1 MRRSEEAKV
10 ALALACHLVERDNKP
25 LAVGEFWRVVG
36 RADQLRGLAGRS
48 SSDLVAEGLKP
59 ELSERVVSLLG
70 ESLAVA
76 LAAERLEQ
84 QGISTITSFDDA
96 YPHRLL
102 ARLQD
107 VAPPILH
114 VAGDPSM
121 ISIAGIGI
129 VGSRDIDE
137 KGIEVAQHA
146 ATVAADAGMP
156 VVSGGA
162 RGIDQQA
169 MRAAYRAG
177 GQVVGVLGDSL
188 LRRVKDPDTRRV
200 ILEGRVALVS
210 THRPDL
216 GFTVAGAMARNKV
229 IYGVS
234 EVTLVVACTEGKG
247 GTWEGAT
254 ESLRRDFGRVK
265 VWVGDGSPPGNSALA
280 ALGAKPV
287 EQIDLPGL
295 LAVEAE
301 PDESPPEQLG
311 LIGEQRG

>member
-1 MRRSEEAKV
+1 VGDFWHVVSE
-10 ALALACHLVERDNKP
+10 
-25 LAVGEFWRVVG
+25 
-36 RADQLRGLAGRS
+36 ADQLRGIAGRS
-48 SSDLVAEGLKP
+48 SSELVAEGLKP
-59 ELSERVVSLLG
+59 ELSERVVSLLK

-96 YPHRLL
+96 YPQRLL

-114 VAGDPSM
+114 VAGDPSI

-129 VGSRDIDE
+129 VGSRNVDE
-137 KGIEVAQHA
+137 KGIEVAQQA
-146 ATVAADAGMP
+146 ATVAADAGIP
-156 VVSGGA
+156 VISGGA

-169 MRAAYRAG
+169 MRAAHRAG
-177 GQVVGVLGDSL
+177 GQVVGILGDSL
-188 LRRVKDPDTRRV
+188 LRQVKDPDERRL

-216 GFTVAGAMARNKV
+216 GFTVARAMARNKV
-229 IYGVS
+229 IYALS

-247 GTWEGAT
+247 GTWEGAS

-265 VWVGDGSPPGNSALA
+265 VWVGDGSPSGNGALA
-280 ALGAKPV
+280 AMGAMPV
-287 EQIDLPGL
+287 EKIDLPGL
-295 LAVEAE
+295 IDVEAE
-301 PDESPPEQLG
+301 SDKGVPEQLG
-311 LIGEQRG
+311 LLGEQRPGFS